1 MRMGFLELTLIPDY
15 RGFLLMILPPGG
27 FIALGFLLA
36 GKRCWTEQA
45 IEHSGM
51 LKRFPDI
58 DLETQRVGIFGKLA
72 KLNSP
77 VKDGDRVEIYRDIT
91 ADPETVERRDVVE

>member
-1 MRMGFLELTLIPDY
+1 MHIGVAYADKFDRLWLKLEVPD
-15 RGFLLMILPPGG
+15 GS
-27 FIALGFLLA
+27 
-36 GKRCWTEQA
+36 TVEQA

-72 KLNSP
+72 KLNTP